1 MFLGH
6 FAVALAAKR
15 AAPRISL
22 GTLFLAAQLA
32 DLVWPVL
39 LLMGLERVEITPG
52 ITAVTPF
59 DFVSYPWSHSLVMSI
74 VWGVLAA
81 GAYAAARGRA
91 NAAILLPLVVSHWI
105 LDLLSHRPDM
115 PLLPG
120 AGPKLG
126 FGLWNSVPATLA
138 VELVLFAVG
147 LAVYARATV
156 PRDRTGVW
164 SLWALAGFMVA
175 IYLGSVFGPPPPSV
189 TAVAWGGFAMWLLI
203 AWGYWI
209 DRHRQPRG

>member
-1 MFLGH
+1 M
-6 FAVALAAKR
+6 
-15 AAPRISL
+15 SL

-32 DLVWPVL
+32 DLLWPVL
-39 LLMGLERVEITPG
+39 LLAGLERVEIAPG
-52 ITAVTPF
+52 ITAVTPL
-59 DFVSYPWSHSLVMSI
+59 DFVSYPWSHSLVMAML
-74 VWGVLAA
+74 WGVLAA
-81 GAYAAARGRA
+81 GVYALARGRA
-91 NAAILLPLVVSHWI
+91 GAALLLPLVVSHWI

-120 AGPKLG
+120 GGPKLG
-126 FGLWNSVPATLA
+126 FGLWNSVPATLL
-138 VELVLFAVG
+138 VELALFSVG
-147 LAVYARATV
+147 LALYARATA
-156 PRDRTGVW
+156 PRDRIGVW
-164 SLWALAGFMVA
+164 ALWTLAGFMVA